1 MLLQFFFEI
10 RKVDTYLHTYLIFWH
25 SVEKRIV
32 MMKIGFLPTQ
42 WKSLVLKRAE
52 ELSYM
57 GLLIPIGGI
66 WCSSISIVMQ
76 NMIDISK
83 LITIRAY

>member
-1 MLLQFFFEI
+1 MKKKSTKLLLGKNPIRLLLGKRMLLQFFLEI

-42 WKSLVLKRAE
+42 
-52 ELSYM
+52 
-57 GLLIPIGGI
+57 
-66 WCSSISIVMQ
+66 
-76 NMIDISK
+76 
-83 LITIRAY
+83 